1 MGLET
6 AAAAAI
12 ASAVIGAGTSVAL
25 ANKQSKA
32 RKRAQA
38 AADAKAQEQKE
49 STFQESERQKV
60 AARKAGLFEQQAGQ
74 KIISD
79 QSRNRNITPVFSD
92 LSNAVLNPNNKATI

>member
-1 MGLET
+1 MAIG
-6 AAAAAI
+6 AAGAAAI

-25 ANKQSKA
+25 SNKSSRA
-32 RKRAQA
+32 RKRTQA

-49 STFQESERQKV
+49 AQFQESERQKV
-60 AARKAGLFEQQAGQ
+60 AARKAGLFEKQAGQ

-92 LSNAVLNPNNKATI
+92 LSNAVLNPNNKATV